1 MIKNDHKSYYG
12 WAEDLYPMN
21 RSLTGDGFKQS
32 LEYFRQILP
41 DLKVETISS
50 GTQVFDW
57 TIPQEWNVREAW
69 VKDSRGVKVI
79 DFRDSNLHLIG
90 YSEPIHKILG
100 RSELL
105 NHIHTLPDQPNAIP
119 YVTSYYKRTWGFCI
133 SHNDLNIIK
142 GDEFEVYIDSSL
154 ADGELIYG
162 ELYLPGKSKSEV
174 LFSTYLCHPSMAN
187 NELSGPIVT
196 TGLAQWLTK
205 KIDRKYSYRFL
216 FLPETIGSIAY
227 LHKNLAQLK
236 KFLIAGWVLTC
247 IGDNRVWSYLPSR
260 HGNTLA
266 DKLSKVVLSK
276 FVKEYLT
283 YSWLDRGSDERQYCS
298 PGVDLP
304 VASLMR
310 SKYGEYPEYHTS
322 LDDLSL
328 ISEDSLTESVDLL
341 KKLVMLIE
349 NRITYMSKVICEPHL
364 GKRNL
369 YPTLSMRGSAN
380 SSLQLLNVLS
390 YCDGTYDLS
399 EIAETCKIT
408 VEEARKIV
416 QTLISNQLIE
426 EISTL

>member
-69 VKDSRGVKVI
+69 VKDSRGVKII

-174 LFSTYLCHPSMAN
+174 LFSTYL
-187 NELSGPIVT
+187 
-196 TGLAQWLTK
+196 
-205 KIDRKYSYRFL
+205 
-216 FLPETIGSIAY
+216 
-227 LHKNLAQLK
+227 
-236 KFLIAGWVLTC
+236 
-247 IGDNRVWSYLPSR
+247 
-260 HGNTLA
+260 
-266 DKLSKVVLSK
+266 
-276 FVKEYLT
+276 
-283 YSWLDRGSDERQYCS
+283 
-298 PGVDLP
+298 
-304 VASLMR
+304 
-310 SKYGEYPEYHTS
+310 
-322 LDDLSL
+322 
-328 ISEDSLTESVDLL
+328 
-341 KKLVMLIE
+341 
-349 NRITYMSKVICEPHL
+349 
-364 GKRNL
+364 
-369 YPTLSMRGSAN
+369 
-380 SSLQLLNVLS
+380 
-390 YCDGTYDLS
+390 
-399 EIAETCKIT
+399 
-408 VEEARKIV
+408 
-416 QTLISNQLIE
+416 
-426 EISTL
+426 